1 MNTAFRLLAA
11 ALLAAETAVAVPQG
25 TASNPVTAASFARAA
40 DYSESSNGV
49 ALLVMW
55 EGRILHE
62 RYSARSGPG
71 VPRELASGTKSFC
84 GILAC
89 LLARDG
95 LLEFDET
102 VSRTIT
108 EWRDLPGK
116 RDITVRQL
124 LTLTSGLKTG
134 GERGAVPTFR
144 EALLTPLESPPGR
157 TFQYGAVPFQVF
169 GEVAKR
175 KLGGRDPV
183 EYLDERLFRPLG
195 IRPAR
200 WTRGG
205 DGNPHLSSGAAFT
218 ARDWARF
225 GEFVRL
231 GGAWEGREFLSK
243 DRLAACFEG
252 TAVNPAYGLT
262 FWLNRETSRELR
274 DRIPQLENG
283 SEYLYDLDFVP
294 KDLVFAA
301 GAGKQRLY
309 VIPSLELVIVRQG
322 DRIRESLSGAYRPDF
337 SDREFFRLLFGT

>member
-1 MNTAFRLLAA
+1 MENWYRLLAA
-11 ALLAAETAVAVPQG
+11 ALLAAQTAAAVPQG
-25 TASNPVTAASFARAA
+25 TASNPITADSFARAA
-40 DYSESSNGV
+40 AYSESSNGV

-95 LLEFDET
+95 LLEFDEA

-108 EWRDLPGK
+108 EWRETPGK

-144 EALLTPLESPPGR
+144 EALVTPLESPPGR

-169 GEVAKR
+169 GEIARR

-183 EYLDERLFRPLG
+183 EYLDERLFRPLD
-195 IRPAR
+195 IRLGR
-200 WTRGG
+200 WTRGE

-225 GEFVRL
+225 GEFVRR
-231 GGAWEGREFLSK
+231 GGAWDGRTIVQKEI
-243 DRLAACFEG
+243 LASCFEG
-252 TAVNPAYGLT
+252 TAANPAYGLT
-262 FWLNRETSRELR
+262 FWLNRETSPELR
-274 DRIPQLENG
+274 ALIPQLENG
-283 SEYLYDLDFVP
+283 SEYLYDLDYVP

-309 VIPSLELVIVRQG
+309 ILPGPGLVIVRQG
-322 DRIRESLSGAYRPDF
+322 DRIRESLTGTYRPDF
-337 SDREFFRLLFGT
+337 SDREFFRLLFGS